1 MSPAEVADLV
11 AAETELARDIIREHG
26 HVGAIRLAYRIAA
39 HIVSKLAPSP
49 VREGY
54 ERFALVPLQRLV
66 AVVVQADAEGRIVP
80 PTRAER
86 PQA

>member
-1 MSPAEVADLV
+1 MSPAEVAALT

-39 HIVSKLAPSP
+39 FIVGKLTPSP
-49 VREGY
+49 VRDGY
-54 ERFALVPLQRLV
+54 ERFALMPLQRLV
-66 AVVVQADAEGRIVP
+66 RVVEQADAAGLIVP